1 MQTAPKRSQAMHT
14 PADSNTLTSCPR
26 YLSRDRERDQRCGR
40 ALRAAGEPKRG
51 RVWTR
56 PKRTWRLFRSQSIGV
71 GETEKERASAGGEQ
85 RRVVGERSQSPEQ
98 EGKVTQGMKLRRKP
112 RRDLGEGPCTVPSL
126 STHSGLWMPA
136 SVPLA
141 PKAPTRE
148 AARAVWYLRMVCVI
162 DVWRCST
169 GRRGS

>member
-1 MQTAPKRSQAMHT
+1 MQTLPKRSQAMHT
-14 PADSNTLTSCPR
+14 PADTNTLTPCPR

-56 PKRTWRLFRSQSIGV
+56 PKRTCRLFRSQNIGV

-98 EGKVTQGMKLRRKP
+98 EGRVIEEKAKT
-112 RRDLGEGPCTVPSL
+112 EGALHYSQPQY
-126 STHSGLWMPA
+126 
-136 SVPLA
+136 
-141 PKAPTRE
+141 PK
-148 AARAVWYLRMVCVI
+148 
-162 DVWRCST
+162 
-169 GRRGS
+169 